1 MLLNRERALAT
12 MEEHDLDALV
22 ATSAENVYYLSD
34 YGTEHS
40 FHFAPGGFAGAVL
53 PRDPGKPATLI
64 VQEWELPH
72 LTERPTWMPET
83 RVLTGFDVY
92 APEGVEL
99 GPTEQ
104 QLLALIREGR
114 TRGAGNRQR
123 LLARVLGELGLSRAR
138 IAFDEPATVLELRSR
153 DLPDVQHA
161 GDANT
166 FREIRGVKTPE
177 EVRLLRHA
185 ARAVETAL
193 LGVVNLLDVGVTPRE
208 LMRYY
213 RAAMAEQGGY
223 GSHMTGGGGS
233 HPWLSH
239 PNMSYRYKAGDVVYL
254 DPAGHYR
261 RYWGDVGRAAIVGSS
276 TGKLEERYG
285 RLQECHRTV
294 VPMLRAGVRSSDI
307 LAEARRSV
315 EAHVEG
321 GFVPL
326 VHSIGLEHYDHPQ
339 SLGTFLSES
348 FDLEAGMVVNFETL
362 YFELGWGLIQ
372 LEDTYLVS
380 GGAPERFQ
388 TIPQAPFVCPSVSS

>member
-12 MEEHDLDALV
+12 MEKYALDALV

-40 FHFAPGGFAGAVL
+40 YHFARGGFAGAVL
-53 PRDPGKPATLI
+53 PRDPERPPTLI

-72 LTERPTWMPET
+72 LTERPSWMPET

-92 APEGVEL
+92 APDGAEL
-99 GPTEQ
+99 GPTERR
-104 QLLALIREGR
+104 LLELIAEGR
-114 TRGAGNRQR
+114 ERGSDNRQR
-123 LLARVLGELGLSRAR
+123 LLARVLDELGLSSGRL
-138 IAFDEPATVLELRSR
+138 AFDEPATVDELRANE
-153 DLPDVQHA
+153 LPGLEAA
-161 GDANT
+161 GGVNV
-166 FREIRGVKTPE
+166 FREIRGVKTPD
-177 EVRLLRHA
+177 EVTLLRHA
-185 ARAVETAL
+185 AKAVETAL
-193 LGVVNLLDVGVTPRE
+193 AGVANILDVGVTPRE
-208 LMRYY
+208 LLRYY

-223 GSHMTGGGGS
+223 GSHMTGGGGV

-239 PNMSYRYKAGDVVYL
+239 PNMSYRFEEGDVVYL

-261 RYWGDVGRAAIVGSS
+261 RYWGDIGRAAIVGEP
-276 TGKLEERYG
+276 TAKLEERYG

-294 VPMLRAGVRSSDI
+294 VPMLRAGTRSADVT
-307 LAEARRSV
+307 AAARRAV
-315 EAHVEG
+315 EGHLAG

-326 VHSIGLEHYDHPQ
+326 IHSIGLEHYDHPQ

-380 GGAPERFQ
+380 TGEPERLQ
-388 TIPQAPFVCPSVSS
+388 ATPQAPFVCPRVS